1 VTFNDRNFSKYCIY
15 VEHDDDGVVTRI
27 TGDRMSEDNVESS
40 LEVASGIVYLKAL
53 VVEKIVQLISK
64 APLDRTTYIGRP

>member
-1 VTFNDRNFSKYCIY
+1 M
-15 VEHDDDGVVTRI
+15 EHDDDGVVTRI
-27 TGDRMSEDNVESS
+27 TGDRMSEDNVEESS